1 MLDVLWGTGG
11 MAGLLL
17 IAFALSS
24 NRRAI
29 RPRTV
34 VGAFALQLVLGVIVL
49 YWGPGRWALQQLS
62 AGFQAV
68 IDTSSEGISF
78 LFGGLLP
85 AEGEGTI
92 FALQVLPVI
101 IFFASLTAVLYHWRI
116 LPWIVQLLGG
126 ALGRLL
132 GTGYGE
138 SVNTAANIFLGQTEA
153 PLVIRPYLGSLS
165 RSGLFAVMVGGLS
178 TVAGSVL
185 VGYSLLGAPL
195 EYLIAASFMA
205 APGALLMAKIL
216 LPEDDPEAVAR
227 EAELVAA
234 TTRRKGKAMA
244 PSADATVAAGGTAAG
259 AGTAAAEGT
268 APISATAV
276 DPAVSS
282 AAAAP
287 SGVPAPT
294 GGTSSAATSAEDDE
308 NEEDTLPSRNLIDA
322 AAGGA
327 ADGLRLALTVG
338 AMLLAFISLIALIN
352 LLIGTVGGWF
362 GADDLTFQQILGWV
376 FAPIMVM
383 IGVPLDE
390 AVASGSFVGQKIVVN
405 EFVAFAGFGPEI
417 DTFSPKTAAITSFAL
432 TGFANLSSLGILL
445 GGLGGLAPERRPEIA
460 QLGLKAILAGT
471 LANLMSATIAGIMLG

>member
-1 MLDVLWGTGG
+1 MIDLLWGLGG

-17 IAFALSS
+17 IAVALSS

-29 RPRTV
+29 RLRTV
-34 VGAFALQLVLGVIVL
+34 VGAFALQLGLGVIIL
-49 YWGPGRWALQQLS
+49 YWGPGQWALQKVS

-68 IDTSSEGISF
+68 IDTSGEGISF

-85 AEGEGTI
+85 AEGEGSI

-101 IFFASLTAVLYHWRI
+101 VFFASLTAVLYHWKI
-116 LPWIVQLLGG
+116 LPKIVQWLGG
-126 ALGRLL
+126 GLGKVL
-132 GTGYGE
+132 GTSYAE
-138 SVNTAANIFLGQTEA
+138 SVNAAANIFVGQTEA
-153 PLVIRPYLGSLS
+153 PLVIRPYIKGLS

-216 LPEDDPEAVAR
+216 MPEDDPDAVAR
-227 EAELVAA
+227 EAALVSATSQSSAGNAPAA
-234 TTRRKGKAMA
+234 
-244 PSADATVAAGGTAAG
+244 AAGGSSTNVDGAADG
-259 AGTAAAEGT
+259 EER
-268 APISATAV
+268 ATE
-276 DPAVSS
+276 D
-282 AAAAP
+282 
-287 SGVPAPT
+287 
-294 GGTSSAATSAEDDE
+294 EENDDDDE
-308 NEEDTLPSRNLIDA
+308 IGELSYSNVIDA

-327 ADGLRLALTVG
+327 ADGMKLALNVG

-352 LLIGTVGGWF
+352 LLIGIVGGWF
-362 GADDLTFQQILGWV
+362 GAGDLTFQQILGWL

-383 IGVPLDE
+383 IGVPWDE
-390 AVASGSFVGQKIVVN
+390 AVASGSFVGQKVVVN
-405 EFVAFAGFGPEI
+405 EFVAFAGFGPQIE
-417 DTFSPKTAAITSFAL
+417 TFSPKAAAITSFAL

-445 GGLGGLAPERRPEIA
+445 GGLGGLAPSRRSEIA

-471 LANLMSATIAGIMLG
+471 LANLMSATIAGVLLG

>member
-1 MLDVLWGTGG
+1 MLDVLWGIGG

-49 YWGPGRWALQQLS
+49 YWGPGRWALQQVS

-126 ALGRLL
+126 ALGKLL

-153 PLVIRPYLGSLS
+153 PLVIRPYLSRLS

-234 TTRRKGKAMA
+234 TTRRKGKGMA
-244 PSADATVAAGGTAAG
+244 PSADGTAAADDTAAG
-259 AGTAAAEGT
+259 AGTAAADGT

-276 DPAVSS
+276 DS
-282 AAAAP
+282 AATSDA
-287 SGVPAPT
+287 PAPT
-294 GGTSSAATSAEDDE
+294 GGTSSAAKPAQDDD
-308 NEEDTLPSRNLIDA
+308 EEDTLSYSNVIDA

-390 AVASGSFVGQKIVVN
+390 AVASGSFVGQKVVVN

>member
-1 MLDVLWGTGG
+1 MLDVLWGIGG

-34 VGAFALQLVLGVIVL
+34 VGAFALQLALGVIVL
-49 YWGPGRWALQQLS
+49 YWGPGRWALQQVS

-126 ALGRLL
+126 ALGKLL

-216 LPEDDPEAVAR
+216 LPENDPEAVTR

-234 TTRRKGKAMA
+234 TTRRKGKGMA
-244 PSADATVAAGGTAAG
+244 PSADATAAADDAAAG
-259 AGTAAAEGT
+259 AGTTAADGT

-276 DPAVSS
+276 DS
-282 AAAAP
+282 AATSDA
-287 SGVPAPT
+287 PAPT
-294 GGTSSAATSAEDDE
+294 GGTSSAATSAQDDD
-308 NEEDTLPSRNLIDA
+308 EEDTLSYSNVIDA

-417 DTFSPKTAAITSFAL
+417 DTVSPKTAAITSFAL
-432 TGFANLSSLGILL
+432 TGFTNLSSLGILL